1 MSRYVDRMLQEGLDL
16 LQFAAVCAPAMAVED
31 SRHYREVDP
40 KHDQAI
46 EASMRRINELVL
58 TSPEEAQALHAARLT
73 ELEAQLREVWAQS
86 VFVAAMRERV
96 EAWEPGDNEA
106 IQGLKRVMLE
116 ELDRGPDGHL
126 LAIFQQGIG
135 SLQALSPQAYLEQL
149 FQEEK
154 RTIERAKEAQQV
166 EAERAAEWRAW
177 REALK
182 VAGVELEGA

>member
-1 MSRYVDRMLQEGLDL
+1 MNQYVDRMLNEGFDL

-58 TSPEEAQALHAARLT
+58 ASPEEALELHVARLT
-73 ELEAQLREVWAQS
+73 ELQAQYRVAWAQS
-86 VFVAAMRERV
+86 VIIAAMRERV
-96 EAWEPGDNEA
+96 EAWEPGANEA
-106 IQGLKRVMLE
+106 IQGLKRLMLE
-116 ELDRGPDGHL
+116 ELNHGPNRQL
-126 LAIFQQGIG
+126 LELHQQRIDAHR
-135 SLQALSPQAYLEQL
+135 ALSPQAYLEQL

-182 VAGVELEGA
+182 VASIELEEA